1 MGDIAHASSGGR
13 DMAAPNANPAAR
25 STAAP
30 ADSIAPLTGW
40 RLMIAAIAV
49 GFGNFLVILDTTIA
63 NVSIPTIAG
72 SLGVSPSQGT
82 WVITSYAVAEAITVP
97 LTGWLARRFGAR
109 RVFVTCYMAF
119 GLLSLLCGLAYSLGM
134 LVTARILLGLCGG
147 PLIPL
152 SQMLLLRIFPPERA
166 VMATVIWSLT
176 TLMAPVAGPVLGGVI
191 SDSIGWPWIFFINVP
206 IAALFGG
213 IVWVLLR
220 GQPDVKEKAS
230 VDVVGLG
237 LLVLWVGSLQIMIDE
252 GRNLDW
258 FNSIHIQ
265 ILAAVSLIGFLS
277 FLIWELTEKD
287 PIINLRTF
295 RHRGFTVA
303 ALTLSISFGAFF
315 ASLIIFPLWLQQNM
329 GYTATWA
336 GFAMAFM
343 GMTSFL
349 FGPAVG
355 KATEKLD
362 PRLLISIG
370 LAFMGLAHAWRTFL
384 TPDMT
389 FGQIALPTM
398 LAGLGM
404 VMFIIPAS
412 GMAMASVPPR
422 EMGDAAGLS
431 NFMRVVA
438 GAFGAALAQTGWSNA
453 MRESSTEMA
462 GGMTGAGAVVDHMV
476 QSGLSPEQAVASLSQ
491 ILDAQSMVQG
501 TIDLFGVITLV
512 FWGASAFIWLAP
524 KPEGPIDAAAG
535 H

>member
-1 MGDIAHASSGGR
+1 MTDIVMTGGTA
-13 DMAAPNANPAAR
+13 DTPPTSPAPQPT
-25 STAAP
+25 SVG
-30 ADSIAPLTGW
+30 PLMGW
-40 RLMIAAIAV
+40 RLMLAAIAV

-63 NVSIPTIAG
+63 NVSIPNIAG
-72 SLGVSPSQGT
+72 SLGVSSSQGT

-119 GLLSLLCGLAYSLGM
+119 GLLSLLCGLAYSLEM
-134 LVTARILLGLCGG
+134 LVAARILLGLCGG

-176 TLMAPVAGPVLGGVI
+176 TLLAPVAGPILGGVI

-206 IAALFGG
+206 IAAMFGG
-213 IVWVLLR
+213 IAWVLLR
-220 GQPDVKEKAS
+220 GQPDAKEAAS

-237 LLVLWVGSLQIMIDE
+237 LLVLWVGSFQIMIDE

-258 FNSIHIQ
+258 FNSGQIQ
-265 ILAAVSLIGFLS
+265 SLAIISLIGFLA
-277 FLIWELTEKD
+277 FLIWELTEDD
-287 PIINLRTF
+287 PIINLRIF

-303 ALTLSISFGAFF
+303 SLTLSISFGAFF

-336 GFAMAFM
+336 GLAMAFM

-349 FGPAVG
+349 FGPPVG
-355 KATEKLD
+355 KAAEKLD

-412 GMAMASVPPR
+412 AMAMASVPPR

-462 GGMTGAGAVVDHMV
+462 SGMTGANAVVETMV
-476 QSGLSPEQAVASLSQ
+476 ESGMSPDQAVTSLSY
-491 ILDAQSMVQG
+491 IVDAQSMVQG
-501 TIDLFGVITLV
+501 TIDMFGVITLV
-512 FWGASAFIWLAP
+512 FFAASAFVWLAP
-524 KPEGPIDAAAG
+524 KPSGPINPAAG

>member
-1 MGDIAHASSGGR
+1 MGDIIMERGGGG
-13 DMAAPNANPAAR
+13 DAKPAAAAPQEKPAG
-25 STAAP
+25 
-30 ADSIAPLTGW
+30 PLTGW
-40 RLMIAAIAV
+40 RLLLAAIAV

-97 LTGWLARRFGAR
+97 LTGWLVRRFGAR
-109 RVFVTCYMAF
+109 RVFLTCYMAF
-119 GLLSLLCGLAYSLGM
+119 GALSLLCGLSYSLGM
-134 LVTARILLGLCGG
+134 LVTSRVLLGLCGG

-152 SQMLLLRIFPPERA
+152 SQMLLLRIFPPEKA
-166 VMATVIWSLT
+166 IMATVIWSLT
-176 TLMAPVAGPVLGGVI
+176 TLLAPVAGPILGGVI

-213 IVWVLLR
+213 IAWVLLR
-220 GQPDVKEKAS
+220 GQPDTKEKAS
-230 VDVVGLG
+230 VDIIGLG
-237 LLVLWVGSLQIMIDE
+237 LLVLWVGSFQILIDE

-258 FNSIHIQ
+258 FNSGFIQ
-265 ILAAVSLIGFLS
+265 MLGAVSIVGFLA

-287 PIINLRTF
+287 PIINLRIF

-303 ALTLSISFGAFF
+303 ALTMSLSFGAFF

-329 GYTATWA
+329 GYTATSA
-336 GFAMAFM
+336 GYATAFM
-343 GMTSFL
+343 GLTSFL
-349 FGPAVG
+349 FGPLVG
-355 KATEKLD
+355 KAAEKLD

-370 LAFMGLAHAWRTFL
+370 LLLMGLSHAWRTFL

-404 VMFIIPAS
+404 VLFIIPAS
-412 GMAMASVPPR
+412 GMAMASVPQR

-438 GAFGAALAQTGWSNA
+438 GAFGAALAQTGWSNS
-453 MRESSTEMA
+453 MRESTTEMA
-462 GGMTGAGAVVDHMV
+462 NGMTGAGEVVDGMV
-476 QSGLSPEQAVASLSQ
+476 QSGLTHDQAVASLSY
-491 ILDAQSMVQG
+491 IVDAQSMVQG
-501 TIDLFGVITLV
+501 TIDTFGVIALV
-512 FWGASAFIWLAP
+512 FFATSAFIWLAP
-524 KPEGPIDAAAG
+524 KPQGPLDLASA